1 MAASVGQV
9 TACRVCVRLANRLM
23 RHSEAQSAF
32 RDHSTRA
39 AYMPARGQ
47 KADCAPTV
55 HLWLPRRHADASI
68 QRKQSIISAI
78 LLLVPVAESR
88 RCHSLPSHWGNKMT
102 VYRCFCLTRDNR
114 IITGAHID
122 AIDMTAAVETARQR
136 WEAIDYHSIE
146 VWFGT
151 MRIYPLHDSRH
162 PRADRAAAAQLAP
175 RASTARSGAA

>member
-1 MAASVGQV
+1 MPITLRSDCDAA
-9 TACRVCVRLANRLM
+9 RVR
-23 RHSEAQSAF
+23 
-32 RDHSTRA
+32 STYLHRA
-39 AYMPARGQ
+39 
-47 KADCAPTV
+47 V
-55 HLWLPRRHADASI
+55 
-68 QRKQSIISAI
+68 

-88 RCHSLPSHWGNKMT
+88 RSHSLPSHWGNKMT

-136 WEAIDYHSIE
+136 WQAIDYHSIE

-151 MRIYPLHDSRH
+151 MRIYPLHDSHH
-162 PRADRAAAAQLAP
+162 PRVDRAAAAKLAP